1 MTKKLSDLREWLS
14 ELSKGMMIMK
24 EINDDLKILIR
35 QLMDR
40 VTELENK
47 MDLINDRSNLL
58 QTNEE
63 RYYE

>member
-1 MTKKLSDLREWLS
+1 
-14 ELSKGMMIMK
+14 MIMK

-40 VTELENK
+40 VAELENK